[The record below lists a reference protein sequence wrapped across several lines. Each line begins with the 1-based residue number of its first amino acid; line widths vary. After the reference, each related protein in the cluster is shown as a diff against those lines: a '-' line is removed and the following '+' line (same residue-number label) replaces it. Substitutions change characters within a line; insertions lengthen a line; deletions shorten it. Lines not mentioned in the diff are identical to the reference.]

1 MQILTMRMKRT
12 LVSILSG
19 TSLVISTCTLAVADP
34 NRGIESQISLG
45 VAWERLEYKE
55 HEPDTRIDSKAKI
68 NNVVVGI
75 EGLKRWKYLF
85 GGVKSVFPVF
95 LESGNEE
102 VTRSGQSFQTDNL
115 ELRWI
120 RIDGFLG
127 YPLRDWANPYL
138 GIRWSEV
145 RQERKHFIV
154 AGRPVDL
161 RSVEEVISWNLLLG
175 VRGGGN
181 FTPRLR
187 WNYWLEY
194 FLPLNVDVTNSAVP
208 GFKATDKDGYMVE
221 LKGGLDYLYN
231 RPSLAFGLLFYG
243 GRMHWNASDWKSVDH
258 VLAKWPEND
267 TFYLGGGFKITY
279 RF

>member
-1 MQILTMRMKRT
+1 MRILVVRMKRT
-12 LVSILSG
+12 LISILSG
-19 TSLVISTCTLAVADP
+19 AGFLLSTSTMVFADL
-34 NRGIESQISLG
+34 NRGIESHISLG

-55 HEPDTRIDSKAKI
+55 HEPDTRIDSKATL
-68 NNVVVGI
+68 NNLVVGM

-85 GGVKSVFPVF
+85 CGVKSVFPVF

-102 VTRSGQSFQTDNL
+102 VTRSDKSFQTNNL

-127 YPLRDWANPYL
+127 YPLRYWVNPYL

-145 RQERKHFIV
+145 RQERTSLIV
-154 AGRPVDL
+154 AGVPVDL

-175 VRGGGN
+175 VRGLGN

-187 WNYWLEY
+187 WNYCLEY

-208 GFKATDKDGYMVE
+208 GFKATDKDGYTIELRGGVE
-221 LKGGLDYLYN
+221 YLCKDSLGL
-231 RPSLAFGLLFYG
+231 GLLLYG
-243 GRMHWNASDWKSVDH
+243 GWMHWNGSDWKSIDH
-258 VLAKWPEND
+258 VLVKWPEND
-267 TFYLGGGFKITY
+267 TLYLGGGFKITY

>member
-1 MQILTMRMKRT
+1 MSMTRI
-12 LVSILSG
+12 LVSILSS
-19 TSLVISTCTLAVADP
+19 TSLILSTWAIVLA
-34 NRGIESQISLG
+34 NSNEGIKSQISLG
-45 VAWERLEYKE
+45 VAWEQLEYKE
-55 HEPDTRIDSKAKI
+55 HEPDTRIDSKAKV
-68 NNVVVGI
+68 NNLVVGI

-85 GGVKSVFPVF
+85 CGVKSVFPIL

-102 VTRSGQSFQTDNL
+102 VTRSEKSFQTNTL

-138 GIRWSEV
+138 GLRWSEV
-145 RQERKHFIV
+145 RQERTNLVV
-154 AGRPVDL
+154 AGIPVAL

-175 VRGGGN
+175 VRGVGN
-181 FTPRLR
+181 FTPRLK

-194 FLPLNVDVTNSAVP
+194 FRPLNVDVTNSAVP

-221 LKGGLDYLYN
+221 LKGGLDYLCKE
-231 RPSLAFGLLFYG
+231 SLVLGILLYG
-243 GRMHWNASDWKSVDH
+243 GWMHWSGSDWKSIDH
-258 VLAKWPEND
+258 GSAKWPEND

-279 RF
+279 KF